1 MGIETPEKTMS
12 SKKTRVC
19 VIGAGPSG
27 ISFLYH
33 VNKMKNAHANGT
45 KTDDNFGIDVKCYEK
60 DSTFGGFWKIEN
72 QTGRLVFYYRYNC
85 TVPWLY
91 IHLQTYLCKYSN
103 HVL

>member
-1 MGIETPEKTMS
+1 MS

-33 VNKMKNAHANGT
+33 VNKMKNGHANGT
-45 KTDDNFGIDVKCYEK
+45 KTDGNFGIDVKCYEK

-72 QTGRLVFYYRYNC
+72 QKCGLVFYYRYNC
-85 TVPWLY
+85 TVPCLY
-91 IHLQTYLCKYSN
+91 TITYTLINAK